1 MYASNCGVVSGDD
14 DEWMLSQ
21 VGGCEDSGSESG
33 EPTAVKFVSDGN
45 ECDAPFYSQL
55 RSARVGV
62 CRKDTGAEKSKP
74 GKNQATEGDTEKGVT
89 YMYMCMCVS
98 VCVKWLMIL

>member
-1 MYASNCGVVSGDD
+1 MYASNCGGVSGDDD

-33 EPTAVKFVSDGN
+33 EPTAVKFVSEAVN
-45 ECDAPFYSQL
+45 VMLHFIASS
-55 RSARVGV
+55 SARVGV
-62 CRKDTGAEKSKP
+62 HCKDTGAEKSKP
-74 GKNQATEGDTEKGVT
+74 GKTEGDTEKGVT
-89 YMYMCMCVS
+89 CMYMCMCVS

>member
-1 MYASNCGVVSGDD
+1 MYASNCGGVSGD

-21 VGGCEDSGSESG
+21 VGDCEDSGSETG

-55 RSARVGV
+55 ICSCWRT
-62 CRKDTGAEKSKP
+62 RKDTGAEKSKP
-74 GKNQATEGDTEKGVT
+74 GKNQATEGDAEKGVT
-89 YMYMCMCVS
+89 CMYMCMCVS

>member
-1 MYASNCGVVSGDD
+1 MAMNVMLHFIASS
-14 DEWMLSQ
+14 
-21 VGGCEDSGSESG
+21 
-33 EPTAVKFVSDGN
+33 
-45 ECDAPFYSQL
+45 
-55 RSARVGV
+55 SARVGV
-62 CRKDTGAEKSKP
+62 RRKDTGAEKSKP